1 MYIEENG
8 WMLELIFDLSSQ
20 ALIQM
25 INQLFHTAYSDKKR
39 SGKNGRGRIVS
50 V

>member
-8 WMLELIFDLSSQ
+8 VDAGVDFDLSSQ

-25 INQLFHTAYSDKKR
+25 INQLFPYSLFR
-39 SGKNGRGRIVS
+39 
-50 V
+50 